1 MVIKH
6 RAMSQQQKAIRRQ
19 AILAAAL
26 QMFQETSYQQVNM
39 AEVARRAGIAKGTV
53 YLYFKTK
60 EELFLALQTQAFEAW
75 FDRVDI
81 ALPSISGQE
90 AIDQFV
96 GLLGASFDAQPALVR
111 LIAILHTILEQNID
125 FAAALA
131 FKQMLRERVL
141 QTGSLL
147 ETALPFLRPGEGA
160 QLLLRIHAMVI
171 GFQHLAE
178 PAPIV
183 KHVLEEPGLDMFKIN
198 FQDEFLTTLSTLLEG
213 LKHRRQDDEQQQ

>member
-1 MVIKH
+1 MVIRH
-6 RAMSQQQKAIRRQ
+6 RAVSQQQKAIRRQ
-19 AILAAAL
+19 AILAEAW

-39 AEVARRAGIAKGTV
+39 AEVAKRAGIAKGTV

-75 FDRVDI
+75 FDRVDK
-81 ALPSISGQE
+81 ALQSISSKDAIGQFIE
-90 AIDQFV
+90 
-96 GLLGASFDAQPALVR
+96 LMGASFDAQPALVR

-125 FAAALA
+125 FTTALA

-147 ETALPFLRPGEGA
+147 EAALPFLRPGEGA
-160 QLLLRIHAMVI
+160 QLLLRIHAMAI

-178 PAPIV
+178 PAPVV
-183 KHVLEEPGLDMFKIN
+183 KGVLEKPGLDIFNIN
-198 FQDEFLTTLSTLLEG
+198 FKDEFLTTLSTLLEG
-213 LKHRRQDDEQQQ
+213 LKHTKEAR